1 LEEAQQQALA
11 HYPLTRQRDLLQQTD
26 HITLANINRG
36 NLPQLLFSGQAT
48 YQSEVTELGSPVDG
62 FQIRPPKKNQYKVVA
77 DLSQVV
83 YDGGL
88 SRARKGLQQL
98 STQVAQQEL
107 EVELYRLRERIS
119 QIFLGILLLDKQAE
133 QAGLI
138 KKDLASGISK
148 TRSQVNN
155 GVAFRSNLDV
165 LLAESLRADQ
175 RIRELQAARR
185 GLILTLGLFLN
196 QALDTTTVFL
206 TPAAPPLPPAI
217 SRPELTLYQGQS
229 LLLAGQK
236 DLLQARSRPQVSLF
250 GQGGYGRPGFNFLRN
265 EFAFFSLA
273 GLRFTWGLDWMYTLK
288 NEKRLLL
295 LNDQALGLQRETFM
309 LNTNTE
315 LTQQMA
321 EVQKLEQMIASDEQI
336 IALRASV
343 KRAAQ
348 AQLDNSVITSH
359 DYIREVNAEDQARQT
374 LILHQLQVLQARIH
388 YQNLAGF
395 TPLQK

>member
-1 LEEAQQQALA
+1 
-11 HYPLTRQRDLLQQTD
+11 
-26 HITLANINRG
+26 
-36 NLPQLLFSGQAT
+36 
-48 YQSEVTELGSPVDG
+48 
-62 FQIRPPKKNQYKVVA
+62 
-77 DLSQVV
+77 
-83 YDGGL
+83 
-88 SRARKGLQQL
+88 
-98 STQVAQQEL
+98 
-107 EVELYRLRERIS
+107 
-119 QIFLGILLLDKQAE
+119 
-133 QAGLI
+133 
-138 KKDLASGISK
+138 
-148 TRSQVNN
+148 
-155 GVAFRSNLDV
+155 VAFRSNLDV

-175 RIRELQAARR
+175 RIRELQVARR
-185 GLILTLGLFLN
+185 GLIQTLGLFLN
-196 QALDTTTVFL
+196 QALDTSTVFL
-206 TPAAPPLPPAI
+206 APAAPALPPDL

-229 LLLAGQK
+229 LLLAGEK
-236 DLLQARSRPQVSLF
+236 ALLQTRSRPQVSLF

-295 LNDQALGLQRETFM
+295 LQDQALGLQRETFI

-315 LTQQMA
+315 LMQQRA
-321 EVQKLEQMIASDEQI
+321 EVEKLEQMIASDEEI

-374 LILHQLQVLQARIH
+374 LILHQLQLLQARIH

-395 TPLQK
+395 TPIQK

>member
-1 LEEAQQQALA
+1 MEEAQQQALA

-138 KKDLASGISK
+138 KKDLAPGISK

-374 LILHQLQVLQARIH
+374 LILHQLQLLQARIH

>member
-138 KKDLASGISK
+138 KKDLAPGISK

-374 LILHQLQVLQARIH
+374 LILHQLQLLQARIH

>member
-1 LEEAQQQALA
+1 MEEAQQQALA